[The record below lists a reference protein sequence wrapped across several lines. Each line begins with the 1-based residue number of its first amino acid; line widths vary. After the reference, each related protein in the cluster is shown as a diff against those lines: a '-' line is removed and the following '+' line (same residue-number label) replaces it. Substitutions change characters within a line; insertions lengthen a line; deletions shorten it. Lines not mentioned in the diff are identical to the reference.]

1 MDPIMRFVLVAVGGI
16 LGVGLASPGSQ
27 LFGLGIGAFAGFAI
41 GELLESTLV
50 QASLSIFWA
59 ILAFVTMLL
68 GASRHK
74 RMTWLVGA
82 SLLGVVVAK
91 LFLVDLSRIGSI
103 ERIVS
108 FVGVGVLM
116 LVVGYYSPMP
126 PATKAQQ

>member
-1 MDPIMRFVLVAVGGI
+1 M
-16 LGVGLASPGSQ
+16 
-27 LFGLGIGAFAGFAI
+27 
-41 GELLESTLV
+41 LESTLV

-59 ILAFVTMLL
+59 ILALVTMLL
-68 GASRHK
+68 AARRHR
-74 RMTWLVGA
+74 RMMWLVGA

-91 LFLVDLSRIGSI
+91 LFLVDLSRTGSI

-126 PATKAQQ
+126 PAAKAQP